1 MRRSGMF
8 QYQPPPEPEPE
19 TPRTDEDE
27 AVARFTV
34 EQLMHLGFN
43 AYQAERL
50 AELRV
55 SWHDAEALV
64 DAGCDP
70 STAFDILG

>member
-1 MRRSGMF
+1 MF
-8 QYQPPPEPEPE
+8 NYQQPPAPEPEPAVNE
-19 TPRTDEDE
+19 DED
-27 AVARFTV
+27 VARFTV
-34 EQLMHLGFN
+34 ERLMELGLN

-55 SWHDAEALV
+55 SWHAADVLIQ
-64 DAGCDP
+64 AGCDP